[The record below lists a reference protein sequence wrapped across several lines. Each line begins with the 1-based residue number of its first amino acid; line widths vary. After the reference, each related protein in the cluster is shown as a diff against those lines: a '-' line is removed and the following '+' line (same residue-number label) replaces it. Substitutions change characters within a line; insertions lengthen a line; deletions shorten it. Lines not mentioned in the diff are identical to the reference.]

1 MGNKEYSNGV
11 LILAPPS
18 QLNRLDEVQRWHL
31 HELGMSD
38 KEAFV
43 SHNFAPPSLRRAIG
57 ILGFLHKR
65 VLEECHPA
73 LIHALPFAPA
83 GLLARYHSNALDP
96 RIGEITC
103 QDRLYQRSLYGYI
116 LVYNRLRK
124 PIADSPS
131 VSSFQARLTHLAKQK
146 PQTATSCG
154 DAVSMI
160 AVRFRRCSILKS
172 WDDQPNERISKTCN
186 VTSCS

>member
-1 MGNKEYSNGV
+1 MQQQKWTDES
-11 LILAPPS
+11 PS
-18 QLNRLDEVQRWHL
+18 QLNRLDKVQRWYL

-38 KEAFV
+38 KEAFI
-43 SHNFAPPSLRRAIG
+43 SHNFAPPSLRRDIG
-57 ILGFLHKR
+57 IFGFLHKR

-73 LIHALPFAPA
+73 LVHALPFAPA

-116 LVYNRLRK
+116 LVYNRLPQ

-131 VSSFQARLTHLAKQK
+131 VSSLQARLTHLAKQK
-146 PQTATSCG
+146 ASNS
-154 DAVSMI
+154 DELW
-160 AVRFRRCSILKS
+160 RRSFHDCSAIQEMFYPEELGRS
-172 WDDQPNERISKTCN
+172 A
-186 VTSCS
+186 

>member
-1 MGNKEYSNGV
+1 MAF

-18 QLNRLDEVQRWHL
+18 QLNRLDKVQRWFL
-31 HELGMSD
+31 HELGLSD
-38 KEAFV
+38 KETFI
-43 SHNFAPPSLRRAIG
+43 SHNFAPPSLRRPIG

-73 LIHALPFAPA
+73 LVHALPFAPA

-116 LVYNRLRK
+116 LVYNRLPQ

-146 PQTATSCG
+146 ASNS
-154 DAVSMI
+154 DELW
-160 AVRFRRCSILKS
+160 RRSFQDCSAIQEMFYPEELGRS
-172 WDDQPNERISKTCN
+172 A
-186 VTSCS
+186 

>member
-1 MGNKEYSNGV
+1 MISARIRNVRQGG
-11 LILAPPS
+11 IHQS
-18 QLNRLDEVQRWHL
+18 QLCPTFPQEGHRY
-31 HELGMSD
+31 LGL
-38 KEAFV
+38 
-43 SHNFAPPSLRRAIG
+43 PTQ
-57 ILGFLHKR
+57 R

-73 LIHALPFAPA
+73 LVHALPFAPA

-116 LVYNRLRK
+116 LVYNRLPQ

-146 PQTATSCG
+146 ASNS
-154 DAVSMI
+154 DELW
-160 AVRFRRCSILKS
+160 RRSFHDCSAIQEMFYPEELGRS
-172 WDDQPNERISKTCN
+172 A
-186 VTSCS
+186 